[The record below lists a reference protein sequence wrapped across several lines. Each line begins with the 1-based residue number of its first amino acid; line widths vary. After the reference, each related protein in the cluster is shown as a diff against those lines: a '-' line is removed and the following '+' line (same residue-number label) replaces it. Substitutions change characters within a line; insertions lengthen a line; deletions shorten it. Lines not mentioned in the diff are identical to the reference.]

1 MENRLDHQGRV
12 ALVTGGAH
20 RVGRA
25 LALALARAGCDV
37 AIHYHR
43 SADDAAR
50 TVRDIEALGVRAVA
64 LTADLAEATAAA
76 PLIEGAVAALGRLDV
91 LVNSASLFERAR
103 VADIDAAAWDRVQ
116 AVNLR
121 APFLLSR
128 AAAPHLAKSGGC
140 IVNMADLSA
149 LQPWP
154 SYAHHAVSKAG
165 LVHLTRVLARA
176 LGPDVRV
183 NAIAPGT
190 VLPPEDDPGE
200 DAAGRRVVATEGR
213 PADVERALLY
223 LVQSPFVTGETL
235 VVDGGRMLL

>member
-1 MENRLDHQGRV
+1 MENRLDLQGRV

-43 SADDAAR
+43 SADEAAR

-64 LTADLAEATAAA
+64 LTADLADATAAA
-76 PLIEGAVAALGRLDV
+76 PLIEDAVAALGRLDV

-200 DAAGRRVVATEGR
+200 DGAGRRVVATGGS
-213 PADVERALLY
+213 PADVERALL
-223 LVQSPFVTGETL
+223 
-235 VVDGGRMLL
+235 

>member
-1 MENRLDHQGRV
+1 MDTQDRI

-20 RVGRA
+20 RLGRA

-37 AIHYHR
+37 AVHYHS
-43 SADDAAR
+43 SADAAAR
-50 TVRDIEALGVRAVA
+50 TVRDIKALGRRAVA
-64 LTADLAEATAAA
+64 LPADLACADAAE
-76 PLIEGAVAALGRLDV
+76 PLVEQCVGALGGLDV
-91 LVNSASLFERAR
+91 LVNSAALFERAPI
-103 VADIDAAAWDRVQ
+103 ADIDAAAWDRVQ

-128 AAAPHLAKSGGC
+128 AAAPHLARRGGT
-140 IVNMADLSA
+140 IVNITDLSA
-149 LQPWP
+149 FQPWP

-176 LGPDVRV
+176 HAPAVRV

-190 VLPPEDDPGE
+190 VLPPADDAGDE
-200 DAAGRRVVATEGR
+200 AADRRVLAEAGS

-223 LVQSPFVTGETL
+223 LVQSPFVTGEVL

>member
-1 MENRLDHQGRV
+1 MDLQDHV
-12 ALVTGGAH
+12 ALVTGAAR

-25 LALALARAGCDV
+25 LAHALARSGCDV
-37 AIHYHR
+37 AVHYHA
-43 SADDAAR
+43 SADEAAE
-50 TVRDIEALGVRAVA
+50 TVREIEALGRRAVA
-64 LTADLAEATAAA
+64 LRADLACAEAAA
-76 PLIEGAVAALGRLDV
+76 PLVEDAVAALGRLDV
-91 LVNSASLFERAR
+91 LVNSAALFERAP
-103 VADIDAAAWDRVQ
+103 VAAIDAAAWDRVQ

-128 AAAPHLAKSGGC
+128 AAAPHLARTRGC
-140 IVNMADLSA
+140 IVNIADLSG
-149 LQPWP
+149 LQAWP

-165 LVHLTRVLARA
+165 LIHLTKVLARA

-190 VLPPEDDPGE
+190 VLPPEDDGAE
-200 DAAGRRVVATEGR
+200 EGSGRRVVDIDGA

-223 LVQSPFVTGETL
+223 LVASPFVTGELL

>member
-1 MENRLDHQGRV
+1 MDTQDRI

-37 AIHYHR
+37 AVHYHS
-43 SADDAAR
+43 SADAAAR
-50 TVRDIEALGVRAVA
+50 TVHEIQALGRRAVA
-64 LTADLAEATAAA
+64 LHADLACADAAA
-76 PLIEGAVAALGRLDV
+76 PLVEQCVAALGGLDI
-91 LVNSASLFERAR
+91 LVNSAALFERAP
-103 VADIDAAAWDRVQ
+103 VAAIDAAAWDRVQ

-128 AAAPHLAKSGGC
+128 AAAPHLARRGGT
-140 IVNMADLSA
+140 IVNITDLSA
-149 LQPWP
+149 FQPWP

-165 LVHLTRVLARA
+165 LAHLTRVLARA
-176 LGPDVRV
+176 LAPAVRV

-190 VLPPEDDPGE
+190 VLPPAG
-200 DAAGRRVVATEGR
+200 DAEAESADRRVLATAGT

-223 LVQSPFVTGETL
+223 LVQSPFVTGEVL